1 MTPEGKG
8 YKAKD
13 NPIKKPKQSS
23 SKLKRKG
30 KKAGKY

>member
-8 YKAKD
+8 YKPKD
-13 NPIKKPKQSS
+13 NPIKKPK
-23 SKLKRKG
+23 SKLKRKA